1 MRRCT
6 VADCTNSA
14 TKTKQK
20 VPPVSYHKFPKI
32 PHLRKLGL
40 KNVIEHKAGRWN
52 PDTYHVCSDQFLPE
66 DFDDDV
72 RNRVMIMTLPERNL
86 LKKDAIPSKNLKP
99 IEKTCLSN

>member
-1 MRRCT
+1 
-6 VADCTNSA
+6 
-14 TKTKQK
+14 
-20 VPPVSYHKFPKI
+20 
-32 PHLRKLGL
+32 L

-72 RNRVMIMTLPERNL
+72 RNRVMIMNLPERNL

-99 IEKTCLSN
+99 NEKSLTVSIVATLLKSMLFLR